1 MLRRQ
6 LLLGTVMIIVTVVF
20 HAAGLVWLAGL
31 LDTIGESA
39 NITPDRASMM
49 YVLGASVLVIIIMHS
64 VEAWF
69 WAAVYYFVGE
79 FTDLSKAMYFSVV
92 TCTTLGYGDITLSDR
107 WRLLAGFEAMGG
119 LILFGVSIAFLL
131 EVMRHLF

>member
-1 MLRRQ
+1 MLRRH
-6 LLLGTVMIIVTVVF
+6 LLLGTMMITVTVVF
-20 HAAGLVWLAGL
+20 HAAGLVWLADL
-31 LDTIGESA
+31 LNSFGESA
-39 NITPDRASMM
+39 NIAPDRASIM
-49 YVLGASVLVIIIMHS
+49 YALVATVLVIIILHV
-64 VEAWF
+64 VEAWI

-119 LILFGVSIAFLL
+119 LILFGASIAFLSA
-131 EVMRHLF
+131 VMQHLF